1 MRSCLVLFALAGFAL
16 AGLAPADALPQ
27 SETLRG
33 TLHVPDSGPATVATA
48 DHRAVALDGDEPTRR
63 VLADRRLNGFSI
75 EAKGHFTSA
84 DRFLLDPSHLRS
96 LLVRQDGKLKLITYF
111 CDVCNIR
118 AYIPGPCACC
128 QRETVLELRD
138 PDAK

>member
-1 MRSCLVLFALAGFAL
+1 MFALAGFAL
-16 AGLAPADALPQ
+16 AGLALADALPQ

-33 TLHVPDSGPATVATA
+33 TLHVPDTGPATVATA
-48 DHRAVALDGDEPTRR
+48 GHSTVVLDGDEPTRK

-75 EAKGHFTSA
+75 EAKGHFTSTG
-84 DRFLLDPSHLRS
+84 RFLLDPSHLRS

>member
-1 MRSCLVLFALAGFAL
+1 MRSCLVLFAVAGFCA
-16 AGLAPADALPQ
+16 AGLSADGLPHG
-27 SETLRG
+27 ETLRG
-33 TLHVPDSGPATVATA
+33 TLHVPDKGPATVATA
-48 DHRAVALDGDEPTRR
+48 DHRTIVLDGDETTRK
-63 VLADRRLNGFSI
+63 VLGDRRLNGFSI
-75 EAKGHFTSA
+75 EGRGHFTSP
-84 DRFLLDPSHLRS
+84 DRFLLDPSYLRS

>member
-1 MRSCLVLFALAGFAL
+1 MTTAGHL
-16 AGLAPADALPQ
+16 
-27 SETLRG
+27 
-33 TLHVPDSGPATVATA
+33 TV
-48 DHRAVALDGDEPTRR
+48 VLDGDEPTSK
-63 VLADRRLNGFSI
+63 VLADPRLNGFSI
-75 EAKGHFTSA
+75 EARGHFTSA

-96 LLVRQDGKLKLITYF
+96 LMVLQDGKLKLITYF
-111 CDVCNIR
+111 CGVCNIR